1 MQKLLNKVKP
11 KLTEPP
17 PSRVV
22 PTYLTSANVLEVIPS
37 DHFTLTPPDH
47 QLPIHPQPLQ
57 ATPLLNTQSQVP
69 TREERLLDT
78 LFEANPL
85 AGRPDQVSLM
95 TSTSSLVKMTRLYL
109 THLQKPSPDPKTE
122 AISRSVVEYG
132 TEHVVSHGGT
142 SQYNRDGTGASACGL
157 AALNFARIVFSME
170 QSGLKDT
177 ALLQAVLARECVEV
191 RRLYSNPPI

>member
-1 MQKLLNKVKP
+1 MQKLFNRIKP
-11 KLTEPP
+11 KLTNAPP
-17 PSRVV
+17 APKEV
-22 PTYLTSANVLEVIPS
+22 PLSPRQSTT
-37 DHFTLTPPDH
+37 TPPGH
-47 QLPIHPQPLQ
+47 QPPIHYITRPQKPLPDPK
-57 ATPLLNTQSQVP
+57 TEEIPRSVVVYDTEHVVSHSGTSQYN
-69 TREERLLDT
+69 RDE
-78 LFEANPL
+78 
-85 AGRPDQVSLM
+85 VSLM